1 MIQFSSISLTQQ
13 TATSCVDAI
22 SAEPFCADSTWV
34 LWNATTGLFA
44 PTSYFCCL
52 PGQQGTQNMDC
63 ESAATE
69 IVSSLQAV
77 QIGQPTPSAAG
88 ADTATYSVSG
98 TTENSAAAATGSTSG
113 PSGPSGTG
121 GTGPVTSVIA
131 KTTVSG
137 GKTVTVATTATGLVG
152 SIESL
157 ASHFANSDAVAVR
170 PLDFSGLRVAAAWFA
185 LVGAMVMGAFGVRL
199 I

>member
-1 MIQFSSISLTQQ
+1 
-13 TATSCVDAI
+13 
-22 SAEPFCADSTWV
+22 
-34 LWNATTGLFA
+34 
-44 PTSYFCCL
+44 
-52 PGQQGTQNMDC
+52 MDC

-77 QIGQPTPSAAG
+77 QIGRPTPSAAG

-98 TTENSAAAATGSTSG
+98 TTANSAAAATGSTSE
-113 PSGPSGTG
+113 PSGPRGTG

-137 GKTVTVATTATGLVG
+137 GKTTGLVG

-157 ASHFANSDAVAVR
+157 ARHFANSDAVA
-170 PLDFSGLRVAAAWFA
+170 
-185 LVGAMVMGAFGVRL
+185 LVGAMVMGVFGARL